1 MKSDLAHG
9 PSPKAPAPMNAP
21 YGGPPPMPSAM
32 PPSEPPPRE
41 EEQTIAPTAY
51 LAQLG
56 ILARELE
63 AQATGR
69 ADLAVI
75 RLLRQ
80 RLAQWVEDVRSVGGN
95 DELAAA
101 VDHEVKR
108 LSAALALGTSVATEA
123 LAVAT
128 ALAKL
133 ATGTPPPRSTGRV
146 AFWK

>member
-1 MKSDLAHG
+1 MASV
-9 PSPKAPAPMNAP
+9 PSRREQ
-21 YGGPPPMPSAM
+21 
-32 PPSEPPPRE
+32 SEDVS
-41 EEQTIAPTAY
+41 IAPTAY

-56 ILARELE
+56 TLARELE
-63 AQATGR
+63 AQARGR
-69 ADLAVI
+69 ADAAVI

-108 LSAALALGTSVATEA
+108 LSAALALGANLVTEA
-123 LAVAT
+123 LAVAV

-133 ATGTPPPRSTGRV
+133 ASGTPPPRATGRV